1 MPTRAQTH
9 INPCT
14 NISGVRVLRRGSEVI
29 PAEKDLERQNPS
41 NPSKEGERKKKSS
54 SSEKGEDGPRI
65 KNGFKRKLANDGS
78 TTHGDV
84 LVNRVTLL
92 CTRTEKKRKTNPGS
106 DERPTQVA

>member
-1 MPTRAQTH
+1 MCCGGGLRSYPLKRISNVRIQATR
-9 INPCT
+9 
-14 NISGVRVLRRGSEVI
+14 RRR
-29 PAEKDLERQNPS
+29 ER
-41 NPSKEGERKKKSS
+41 EKKKSS
-54 SSEKGEDGPRI
+54 SSEKDGPRI

-92 CTRTEKKRKTNPGS
+92 CTRREKKRKTNPGS